1 MSKPLQRV
9 IKRAVDMAAASA
21 GLVLAAPVMATASCA
36 ILATMGRPILFRQER
51 PGKDGR
57 IFTLFKFRTMSEP
70 KPGEAWL
77 RTDAKR
83 TTFVGAALRKTSV
96 DELPSLLNVLR
107 GDMSLVGPRPLLVDY
122 LAQYTPRQSRRHEVP
137 SGITGWAQVNGR
149 ESIPFSRRL
158 ELDVWYVENW
168 SLLLDLK
175 ILLRTIGVTASG
187 SGHYEGGETLESF
200 DDLGFSQ
207 MTKGAQ
213 LN

>member
-1 MSKPLQRV
+1 MSKRLQRV
-9 IKRAVDMAAASA
+9 LKRAVDVAASSA
-21 GLVLAAPVMATASCA
+21 GLALTGPVMAGASCA
-36 ILATMGRPILFRQER
+36 ILMTMGRPILFRQKR
-51 PGKDGR
+51 PGQNGKV
-57 IFTLFKFRTMSEP
+57 FTLFKFRTMREP

-77 RTDAKR
+77 RTDANR
-83 TTFVGAALRKTSV
+83 TTVVGAFLRKTSL
-96 DELPSLLNVLR
+96 DELPSLLNVLK

-122 LAQYTPRQSRRHEVP
+122 LSQYTQRQARRHEVP

-149 ESIPFSRRL
+149 EAIPFSQRL

-187 SGHYEGGETLESF
+187 SGHYDGGATLESV
-200 DDLGFSQ
+200 DDLGFSYV
-207 MTKGAQ
+207 TKGAH